1 MPDEHQ
7 RRELLRRVSEKQIS
21 VREAAAQLSGAP
33 RPAPAPSAPA
43 TMEAPS
49 DLVAMTAAYIETQF
63 ARRLGI
69 EGKIGWNDTLEP
81 YGVDSIKILELVRLL
96 EKTFGPLPKTLLF
109 EHNSIRKLTDYLV
122 NSHESAVRWMLGLG
136 ENQSAPNA
144 PASRAAAPLES
155 PPACAEQQIVDS
167 RGGEPIAIVGVA
179 IRFPG
184 ASTLEEFWDNLS
196 NARSSVRVAPADR
209 WGNESG
215 VAGLRTWGGFIDEA
229 DKFDPAFFGIS
240 PREAEQMDPQE
251 RLFLE
256 IAWQTLEDAG
266 YTRQRLVERCGQ
278 SQADS
283 DVGVFAGVMYG
294 TYQLHAS
301 QARVEE
307 NSPGPVS
314 PYWSIANRVSYY
326 FNFHGPSMA
335 IDTAC
340 SASSTAIHLA
350 CESIRRGECH
360 AALAGGVT
368 VITHPRQLETL
379 ASMKMLSRDAKCRA
393 FGAGADGLLM
403 GEGAGAVLLRP
414 LDAALRDGDRIYGVI
429 RGNAINTVGKTGGY
443 TVPDPVSQ
451 SRVISAALRRAQ
463 VAPETVT
470 YIETHGTGTA
480 LGDPIEV
487 RGLSKAFEASGLPP
501 RSCAIGAVK
510 SNIGHLQ
517 AAAGIAGLVKVL
529 LQFRHRKIA
538 PTLNAEEENPYLS
551 LEQTPFY
558 LPKALQAW
566 EVLNSAPLRAGVS
579 SFGIGGANAH
589 LLLEEAPTPLDFAPV
604 AESRSFVVP
613 ISARNATALRK
624 QAARFQEWLRAKPD
638 MDLRTVALN
647 WQLGREAMEERVAL
661 LATDRADLD
670 DKLASFMAGKQAPG
684 VFSAQM
690 GDRNHP
696 LLRLLTDILT
706 GTEFVDQ
713 AAARGQ
719 WDKLAAL
726 WVAGFNLDWARLHPN
741 SAYRRVSMPGYPF
754 ERKRYWLTPSL
765 APSVVSESPAPIL
778 TNRNGASHAE
788 PSTAPAR
795 SPATNPRT
803 ARDIRAWMVRQVAT
817 ELKMDEHDIDPA
829 KPFNDF
835 GVDSLIGA
843 SLTHKLGAWLG
854 VEVNPTILWE
864 YPTITAI
871 SAYLEEHFKDAAP
884 KPSEATLEPEEV
896 LARIDQLT
904 EKQIDACLNQL
915 LPTPTTATNGHRGDD
930 DDVQK
935 LLKELEHLPPG
946 GRSQMLAELVQ
957 NS

>member
-1 MPDEHQ
+1 MPDENH
-7 RRELLRRVSEKQIS
+7 RRELLRRVSERQIG
-21 VREAAAQLSGAP
+21 VREAAAQLSGSP
-33 RPAPAPSAPA
+33 DPMPAPAAPVA
-43 TMEAPS
+43 TVAPS
-49 DLVAMTAAYIETQF
+49 NLASMTAAYIEAQF

-69 EGKIGWNDTLEP
+69 DGKIGWDDTLEP

-109 EHNSIRKLTDYLV
+109 EHNSIRKLTDYLAT
-122 NSHESAVRWMLGLG
+122 NHEPAVRQMLGLG
-136 ENQSAPNA
+136 ESRITLIAPESRPTA
-144 PASRAAAPLES
+144 PIKTPQAPVEREIFHSLS
-155 PPACAEQQIVDS
+155 D
-167 RGGEPIAIVGVA
+167 EPIAIVGAA

-184 ASTLEEFWDNLS
+184 ASTLDEFWDNLS
-196 NARSSVRVAPADR
+196 KGRSSVREVPRDR
-209 WGNESG
+209 WADDPGAAN
-215 VAGLRTWGGFIDEA
+215 LRGWGGFIDDA

-251 RLFLE
+251 RIFLE

-266 YTRQRLVERCGQ
+266 YTRQRLVDQCAR

-326 FNFHGPSMA
+326 LNFHGPSMA

-340 SASSTAIHLA
+340 SASSTAVHLA

-379 ASMKMLSRDAKCRA
+379 ASMKMLSHDEKCRA
-393 FGAGADGLLM
+393 FGAGADGLVM

-414 LDAALRDGDRIYGVI
+414 LNAALRDGDRIYGIV
-429 RGNAINTVGKTGGY
+429 RSSAINTAGKTGGY

-451 SRVISAALRRAQ
+451 SRVISTALRRAH
-463 VAPETVT
+463 VTPETVT

-487 RGLSKAFEASGLPP
+487 RGLAKAFEAQGLPA

-517 AAAGIAGLVKVL
+517 AAAGIAGLIKVL
-529 LQFRHRKIA
+529 LQFRHREIA
-538 PTLNAEEENPYLS
+538 PTLNVEEENPYVS
-551 LEQTPFY
+551 LDQTPFY

-566 EVLNSAPLRAGVS
+566 TAPKPGPLRAGVS

-589 LLLEEAPTPLDFAPV
+589 ILLEEPPIQSASEHV
-604 AESRSFVVP
+604 AASGPFVVP
-613 ISARNATALRK
+613 ISARNASALRK
-624 QAARFQEWLRAKPD
+624 QAARFQEWLRANPD

-647 WQLGREAMEERVAL
+647 CQLGREAMEERLAL
-661 LATDRADLD
+661 LTSDRADLD
-670 DKLASFMAGKQAPG
+670 DKLASFMEGRQPAGIFAVQAL
-684 VFSAQM
+684 
-690 GDRNHP
+690 DRNHP
-696 LLRLLTDILT
+696 LIRVLSDILT
-706 GTEFVDQ
+706 GSEFVEQ
-713 AAARGQ
+713 AASRGQ
-719 WDKLAAL
+719 LDKLAAL
-726 WVAGFNLDWARLHPN
+726 WAAGFNLDWGKLHPD

-754 ERKRYWLTPSL
+754 ERKRYWLTPATVL
-765 APSVVSESPAPIL
+765 NGVQDSPPQVIAKRSGSSPPEQ
-778 TNRNGASHAE
+778 TTR
-788 PSTAPAR
+788 PAR
-795 SPATNPRT
+795 QPAASPRK
-803 ARDIRAWMVRQVAT
+803 ARDIRAWMIRQVAT
-817 ELKMDEHDIDPA
+817 ELKMNEQDIDPA

-843 SLTHKLGAWLG
+843 SLTQKLGAWLT
-854 VEVNPTILWE
+854 VEVNPTLLWE

-871 SAYLEEHFKDAAP
+871 STYLEEHFKEEGPVA
-884 KPSEATLEPEEV
+884 SSSTLKPEEA
-896 LARIDQLT
+896 LAQIDQLS
-904 EKQIDACLNQL
+904 EEQIDACLNEL
-915 LPTPTTATNGHRGDD
+915 LPTQETATNGHSGDGE
-930 DDVQK
+930 DVQK
-935 LLKELEHLPPG
+935 LLRELEHLAPG
-946 GRSQMLAELVQ
+946 GRSKVLTELMQ
-957 NS
+957 SP